1 MKGIQMRSARRLVAG
16 LTVALM
22 ATTLASCGGNASSS
36 EDGEVTINF
45 FHRWPN
51 EPKKTYFADLVAE
64 FEEANPG
71 INVEV
76 ESVLN
81 DAYKDKV
88 KVVAGSSNA
97 PDVMFTWSGTFVNEL
112 VEGGN
117 VMALDEWLA
126 DNPEIAERYYP
137 SQMKPLQ
144 VDGKQYALPIGMHS
158 KVFFYNADVFAEH
171 GLEAPKTWE
180 EFIDVLETLQAA
192 GLTPIEFGGQEQWP
206 IAHYVGT
213 LNQRVVDPA
222 VFDADRVIG
231 SAELTDPGY
240 VTALERFEE
249 LTQYMNEDLP
259 GVTHEIA
266 RNAWVAGEAPI
277 MYMQSAEVGY
287 FEDADF
293 EYSTFNFPAVEGGKG
308 SPEQLTGAPEG
319 FLVSANTEHPEESL
333 KFLEFMLNKENG
345 IAYTEQTGE
354 LSAVVGAVEESD
366 SPQIIKTLAQ
376 QIVDADAMTPW
387 LDNAYEP
394 QIVAT
399 YLSEAQSMLVG
410 QNTPAGVMEA
420 VAQTA
425 AQARS

>member
-1 MKGIQMRSARRLVAG
+1 MKGTQMRNARRLIAAMTAAL
-16 LTVALM
+16 LTTAL
-22 ATTLASCGGNASSS
+22 AACGGEDSPSA
-36 EDGEVTINF
+36 DGEVTIDF

-51 EPKKTYFADLVAE
+51 EPKNSYFADLVAE

-97 PDVMFTWSGTFVNEL
+97 ADVMFTWSGTFVNEL

-117 VMALDEWLA
+117 VMALDDWLA
-126 DNPEIAERYYP
+126 ENPDITERYYP
-137 SQMKPLQ
+137 SQMEPFQ
-144 VDGKQYALPIGMHS
+144 VDGTQYALPIGMHS
-158 KVFFYNADVFAEH
+158 KVFFYDTEVFAEH

-180 EFIDVLETLQAA
+180 EFIEVLDTLKAA

-231 SAELTDPGY
+231 SSELTDPGY

-249 LTQYMNEDLP
+249 LSQYMNEDFP

-277 MYMQSAEVGY
+277 MYMQSSEVSYFDDAE
-287 FEDADF
+287 F
-293 EYSTFNFPAVEGGKG
+293 EYSTFNFPAVDGGKG
-308 SPEQLTGAPEG
+308 NPEQLTGAPEG

-333 KFLEFMLNKENG
+333 QFLEFMLNKENG
-345 IAYTEQTGE
+345 IAYTEKTGE

-366 SPQIIKTLAQ
+366 SPEILKTLTQ
-376 QIVDADAMTPW
+376 QIVDAEAMTPW
-387 LDNAYEP
+387 LDNAYDP

-399 YLSEAQSMLVG
+399 YLTQAQAMLVG
-410 QNTPAGVMEA
+410 QNTPAEVMEA

-425 AQARS
+425 AQAGS